1 MNTATASTL
10 ETSQISDCIGYT
22 SSNKSRIEKALNI
35 ELGKRAVQH
44 FRDLGMIR
52 QYTPEE
58 AEERAS
64 KVKKQ
69 VATRE
74 RINDAVINRAI
85 ELIGHGATIR
95 DAAGEAGINDCTLS
109 WRLQQMGLN
118 ARKIRAAANAK

>member
-1 MNTATASTL
+1 MNATASTL

-22 SSNKSRIEKALNI
+22 SSNKSRIEKAINI

-44 FRDLGMIR
+44 FRNTGMIR

-58 AEERAS
+58 AKERAD

-85 ELIGHGATIR
+85 ELIGQGATIR
-95 DAAGEAGINDCTLS
+95 DAAGEAGINDCTLIS
-109 WRLQQMGLN
+109 RLQGMGLN
-118 ARKIRAAANAK
+118 ATKIRAAANAK

>member
-1 MNTATASTL
+1 MNATASTL

-22 SSNKSRIEKALNI
+22 SSNKSRIEKAINI

-44 FRDLGMIR
+44 FRNTGMIR

-74 RINDAVINRAI
+74 RINDDVMNRAI
-85 ELIGHGATIR
+85 ELIGQGATIR
-95 DAAGEAGINDCTLS
+95 DAAGEAGINDCTLIS
-109 WRLQQMGLN
+109 RLQGMGLN
-118 ARKIRAAANAK
+118 ATKIRAAANAK